1 MRHYEDEGDEGEE
14 NEFFVDRWGRRFAT
28 DVRFRLFVLRWAWL
42 AALGMLLLGFALM
55 VLILTGNSPF

>member
-1 MRHYEDEGDEGEE
+1 VHHYEDEDEDEE
-14 NEFFVDRWGRRFAT
+14 REFFVDRWGRRFAT
-28 DVRFRLFVLRWAWL
+28 DIKFRLFVLRTAWL